1 MAIGDSPHFGK
12 LTLIGWFPLFFYYR
26 NLNMIISNY
35 FAIIKNIYSK
45 YATAKNSQI
54 YNKNSLKY
62 KR

>member
-26 NLNMIISNY
+26 NLNMAIFPI
-35 FAIIKNIYSK
+35 IIKIYSK

>member
-26 NLNMIISNY
+26 NLNMEISP
-35 FAIIKNIYSK
+35 AIIKINIYSK
-45 YATAKNSQI
+45 YATAKI
-54 YNKNSLKY
+54 ARYNKNSLKY